1 MTKFLPLRHP
11 KAAGATLAVIS
22 MGAGTAALLAADFGG
37 APWVFAPLLFWLL
50 TLGVPTTIAVLFTA
64 SVWGLMPPFHGLFP
78 FAIAAAT
85 LACLAQIAAV
95 YAVNHFTCPLFSR
108 GFRSYP
114 SDAPG
119 PVDLPEPS
127 EKAGCGKTAL
137 SDLHPV

>member
-11 KAAGATLAVIS
+11 KTAGATLAVIS
-22 MGAGTAALLAADFGG
+22 MGAGAAALLAADFGG
-37 APWVFAPLLFWLL
+37 APRVFAPLLFWLL
-50 TLGVPTTIAVLFTA
+50 TLGLPTTMAVLFTA
-64 SVWGLMPPFHGLFP
+64 SVWGLLPPFYGLFP

-95 YAVNHFTCPLFSR
+95 YAVSLFSSPLFSR
-108 GFRSYP
+108 GRRTYP

-127 EKAGCGKTAL
+127 DKAGCGKTAL
-137 SDLHPV
+137 SDFHPV